1 MTQLRRSFI
10 VCVLMSIGMAPG
22 PGQDQIVTPVADGT
36 IGLNMPFSCGVR
48 AQQVW
53 DATLFPGTI
62 RIEAITFFNN
72 FDQSAEAYIE
82 PAHYQFFLSVTDAS
96 SETVTNDFEANRGRR
111 FEEVAGFTVSGTE
124 TGFSDG
130 AFGTL
135 TLALTKAFVYNPRRG
150 NLLMEIQKDRSS
162 CDGDGPIYVDGSTN
176 AEGVTLVTQ
185 EFGIF
190 SRVGMTVGFVG
201 KVPGPAR

>member
-1 MTQLRRSFI
+1 M
-10 VCVLMSIGMAPG
+10 
-22 PGQDQIVTPVADGT
+22 
-36 IGLNMPFSCGVR
+36 R

-72 FDQSAEAYIE
+72 FEQSAEAYIE
-82 PAHYQFFLSVTDAS
+82 PAHYQFSLSVTDVS

-111 FEEVAGFTVSGTE
+111 VEEVAEFTVTGTE

-135 TLALTKAFVYNPRRG
+135 TLALTKAFVYSPRRG

-162 CDGDGPIYVDGSTN
+162 CDGDGPIYVDGTTN

-190 SRVGMTVGFVG
+190 SRVGMTVGFAG
-201 KVPGPAR
+201 KIPGPAR